1 MRAETFEWI
10 AMNTTDTSSAS
21 LALSPHGRVHL
32 ESRLPGE
39 GAGLEPRAFAA
50 LQAAFDRG
58 SGDGLLHLGAVEAD
72 TILPPTLAFWRD
84 FGKRFIGR
92 ACALIA
98 SGEATSAES
107 VDPPPGLFDELVSGA
122 PPMKGAEYLSADV
135 LSSLW
140 RDIASTLSREAAAK
154 DRSVQEFLAALD
166 PAWRLV
172 GRVCFHL
179 AELRDNKVT
188 PFAFLATY
196 VGEPSRGGRARHVR
210 LSDAVEHSGKARDNS
225 SLLTLLAPVER
236 AAAASPFIRELVD
249 SGAIFQ
255 TNAWTP
261 DEAYEF
267 LKSVP
272 ALEASGVTVRIPDWW
287 KPSHPPRV
295 SVRVSVGGDAPSTLG
310 GDSLLDF
317 SVELA
322 LDGEKI
328 SAADW
333 KAIRQGTAGLALVKG
348 RWVEV
353 DRAKLDE
360 VLHNWKAVERATD
373 GSISFSDGMRLLSGA
388 PLGGGIAEDVT
399 EETAEWTSVA
409 AGPWLKDLLHRLRNP
424 ELAGKSTLRAK
435 GFTAELRRYQETG
448 VQWLSLLRGMELGGC
463 LADDMGLGKTI
474 QMLALWCDI
483 KARSP
488 RAVHLLVVPASLLG
502 NWQAEAARFAPRLRV
517 LVAHPSAMTRAEL
530 DALEPRALKDV
541 DVVITTYGYVQRLP
555 WLAEVQWD
563 TVVLDEAQAIRNPG
577 TRQARAVKSM
587 RARSRFALTGTP
599 IENRIGDLWSLFDFI
614 RPGLLGSSTR
624 FKSFVKQLR
633 GENGIADY
641 GPLRALV
648 QPYILR
654 RLKTDKRVISDLPD
668 KTEVHAFCTLT
679 KKQAALY
686 QTAVDAL
693 ARKLKETEGIER
705 RGIILAFLTRFK
717 QICNHPA
724 HWLGDG
730 TFDPVASGKFIRLKE
745 LCETIA
751 SRQEKVLVFTQ
762 FREITEPLSD
772 FLGEVFGRPGL
783 VLHGATTPRRRSAMV
798 ESFQRDDGP
807 PYLVLSLKA
816 GGTGLNLTA
825 ASHVVHFDR
834 WWNPAVENQAT
845 DRAYRIG
852 QHRNVLV
859 HKFVCRGTVEE
870 KIDDLIESKLALARD
885 VLEGGGETLITE
897 MGDEEIIS
905 LVTLDI
911 DAATQERT

>member
-1 MRAETFEWI
+1 MSSISPHI
-10 AMNTTDTSSAS
+10 ALATIDPQPAS

-32 ESRLPGE
+32 EPGSPSD
-39 GAGLEPRAFAA
+39 AGLEPRAFAA
-50 LQAAFDRG
+50 IHTAFNRG
-58 SGDGLLHLGAVEAD
+58 SCDGLLHLGAVEAD
-72 TILPPTLAFWRD
+72 SILPPTLTFWRD
-84 FGKRFIGR
+84 FAKHFISR
-92 ACALIA
+92 SCALIA
-98 SGEATSAES
+98 SGEATDPES
-107 VDPPPGLFDELVSGA
+107 VSPPPDLLDELVAGA
-122 PPMKGAEYLSADV
+122 PPMVGAEYLSVDV
-135 LSSLW
+135 LAALW
-140 RDIASTLSREAAAK
+140 RDLGSTLAREAAARK
-154 DRSVQEFLAALD
+154 LSVHDFLASLN

-172 GRVCFHL
+172 GHVCFHL

-210 LSDAVEHSGKARDNS
+210 LGDAVERSGKARDNS
-225 SLLTLLAPVER
+225 ALLTLLAPVER
-236 AAAASPFIRELVD
+236 AAEGSPFIKGLVD
-249 SGAIFQ
+249 SSAIFE
-255 TNAWTP
+255 TTAWTAS
-261 DEAYEF
+261 EAYDF
-267 LKSVP
+267 LRAVP
-272 ALEASGVTVRIPDWW
+272 AIEASGITVRIPDWW
-287 KPSHPPRV
+287 KPTHPPRV
-295 SVRVSVGGDAPSTLG
+295 SVRVSVGGDAPGTLG
-310 GDSLLDF
+310 ADALLGF

-328 SAADW
+328 SPADW

-360 VLHNWKAVERATD
+360 VLHNWRAVERATD

-388 PLGGGIAEDVT
+388 ALGGGVAEDMT
-399 EETAEWTSVA
+399 EDVAEWTSVT
-409 AGPWLKDLLHRLRNP
+409 AGPWLKDLLRRLRSP
-424 ELAGKSTLRAK
+424 ELSGKSALRKK
-435 GFTAELRRYQETG
+435 GFTAELRPYQETG
-448 VQWLSLLRGMELGGC
+448 VQWLSLLRGLELGGC

-502 NWQAEAARFAPRLRV
+502 NWQAEAARFAPRLRL

-530 DALEPRALKDV
+530 DALEPSVLEDV
-541 DVVITTYGYVQRLP
+541 DVVITTYGYVQRLA
-555 WLAEVQWD
+555 WLTEVKWD

-587 RARSRFALTGTP
+587 RARTRFALTGTP

-614 RPGLLGSSTR
+614 RPGLLGSSAR

-633 GENGIADY
+633 NGDGAADY

-668 KTEVHAFCTLT
+668 KTEVRAFCTLT
-679 KKQAALY
+679 RKQAALY

-693 ARKLKETEGIER
+693 ARKLKDTEGIER
-705 RGIILAFLTRFK
+705 RGLILAFLIRFK

-730 TFDPVASGKFIRLKE
+730 TFDPAASGKFIRLKE

-762 FREITEPLSD
+762 FREITEPLSN
-772 FLGEVFGRPGL
+772 FLGEVFGQPGL
-783 VLHGATTPRRRSAMV
+783 VLHGATSPRRRSAMV

-807 PYLVLSLKA
+807 PYFVLSLKA

-885 VLEGGGETLITE
+885 VLDGGGETLITE
-897 MGDEEIIS
+897 LGDEEIIS